1 MQTWQDFKHQYLV
14 RFWSPVPAVIAAGV
28 LAAYYFGITGTFWAV
43 TGEFTRWGGHVLQW
57 FGVDLSTWGYFRLIG
72 MQGTPLTRVDG
83 VMIIGM
89 FTGCFAAALWANNV
103 KLRMPHHR
111 IRVAQAIVGGVIAGF
126 GARLAMG
133 CNLAAFFTGI
143 PQFSLHAWFFAIATA
158 IGSLAGARVSMW
170 PVFRIPVKLQRVS
183 AAQPLAQRESVARRR
198 FRLGM
203 LVLAAF
209 LVWAVSMVFDAPKLG
224 FAALFGLAFGIII
237 ERAQVCFTSAFRDL
251 WLTGR
256 TQMAK
261 AIIIGMAASAIGVYG
276 YAQLGLDQ
284 KIYWAGPNAALGGL
298 LFGFGI
304 VLAGGCE
311 TGWMYRAV
319 EGQVHFWWVGLGNIV
334 GSTLLALLWDDLA
347 PVLAV
352 NYDRVNLLKLF
363 GPQGGLLVTYA
374 LLALALLLVL
384 GWERHFFGRRGRPI
398 AETRGA
404 MA

>member
-1 MQTWQDFKHQYLV
+1 MQNWNDFKRQYLV

-57 FGVDLSTWGYFRLIG
+57 LGVDLSTWGYYQLIG

-89 FTGCFAAALWANNV
+89 FAGCLSAALWANNV

-111 IRVAQAIVGGVIAGF
+111 VRVAQAIVGGIIAGF

-183 AAQPLAQRESVARRR
+183 AAQPLVQRETQARRR
-198 FRLGM
+198 FRIGM
-203 LVLAAF
+203 LVFTAF
-209 LVWAVSMVFDAPKLG
+209 IAWAVALVFDAPKLG
-224 FAALFGLAFGIII
+224 FAALFGLAFGLII

-256 TQMAK
+256 TQMAR
-261 AIIIGMAASAIGVYG
+261 AIIIGMAVSAVGVYG
-276 YAQLGLDQ
+276 YAQLGLEQ
-284 KIYWAGPNAALGGL
+284 KIFWAGPNAVLGGL

-319 EGQVHFWWVGLGNIV
+319 EGQVHFWWVGLGNVI
-334 GSTLLALLWDDLA
+334 GSTLLAVVWDDLA
-347 PVLAV
+347 PAIAV
-352 NYDRVNLLKLF
+352 NYDKVNLLTVF

-384 GWERHFFGRRGRPI
+384 GWERHFFNRRGR
-398 AETRGA
+398 AATVTA
-404 MA
+404 ATA